1 MQASGEIKEFAFD
14 YSYWSHDGYIEE
26 TYKGEFLRPQPGSR
40 YADQNKVFADL
51 VIHINFSNQ
60 ICREMKFQIMRLK
73 VLMLVFS
80 LMDKQAPEN
89 HILLSVMAK
98 IKVLYLGLAK
108 KFSEELMKEKKTLQT
123 ELDTKLSCQ

>member
-1 MQASGEIKEFAFD
+1 
-14 YSYWSHDGYIEE
+14 
-26 TYKGEFLRPQPGSR
+26 
-40 YADQNKVFADL
+40 
-51 VIHINFSNQ
+51 
-60 ICREMKFQIMRLK
+60 
-73 VLMLVFS
+73 MLVFS

-98 IKVLYLGLAK
+98 IKVLYQGLAK

>member
-1 MQASGEIKEFAFD
+1 
-14 YSYWSHDGYIEE
+14 
-26 TYKGEFLRPQPGSR
+26 
-40 YADQNKVFADL
+40 
-51 VIHINFSNQ
+51 
-60 ICREMKFQIMRLK
+60 MRLK

-123 ELDTKLSCQ
+123 ELDMKLSCQ